1 MSGDEMQYS
10 DSCIIYV
17 ARAEK
22 GSLQVVDGTIRE

>member
-1 MSGDEMQYS
+1 MRNS

-22 GSLQVVDGTIRE
+22 GSLQGVDGTIRE

>member
-1 MSGDEMQYS
+1 MSGDEIRNS

-22 GSLQVVDGTIRE
+22 GSLQVVDGTVRE